1 MSLHFVGSARNQAGK
16 SWFIRAAI
24 EYLRQKS
31 PVVMLDASADKSV
44 GEIYNP
50 SLNRN
55 FNLRFD
61 CHSIEADRLIEISDC
76 GVTAIIKIPA
86 YDNLHFENW
95 IENIEIDRLDIPIYY
110 WHINSGYDRLSTKI
124 IKVFSTH
131 FFIVDNEYYLNSLNG
146 DKYEYRDIK
155 RLPMQKFG
163 ISPKDTRE
171 IELTKKSLVDL
182 TLDMSTISR
191 TRIHRFLHTIFISIE
206 ESIAPEN
213 KVH

>member
-1 MSLHFVGSARNQAGK
+1 MSLHFVGSRRNQAGK

-31 PVVMLDASADKSV
+31 PVVMLDASADKLV

-50 SLNRN
+50 SLNYN

-61 CHSIEADRLIEISDC
+61 CHSIEADRLIEIADR
-76 GVTAIIKIPA
+76 GVTAIVKIPA

-124 IKVFSTH
+124 IKVFGTR
-131 FFIVDNEYYLNSLNG
+131 FFIVDNEHYFNNLSQ
-146 DKYEYRDIK
+146 DDCEYRDIK
-155 RLPMQKFG
+155 RLSMQKFG
-163 ISPKDTRE
+163 ISTKDTRE
-171 IELTKKSLVDL
+171 IELTKKGLVEL
-182 TLDMSTISR
+182 TLDMPTISR
-191 TRIHRFLHTIFISIE
+191 TRIHRFLRTIFNSIE
-206 ESIAPEN
+206 KLITLEV
-213 KVH
+213 KLH

>member
-1 MSLHFVGSARNQAGK
+1 MALHFVGSARNQAGK

-182 TLDMSTISR
+182 TLDMPTISR

>member
-155 RLPMQKFG
+155 RLSMQKFG

-182 TLDMSTISR
+182 TLDMPTISR

>member
-155 RLPMQKFG
+155 RLSMQKFG
-163 ISPKDTRE
+163 ISSKDTRE

-182 TLDMSTISR
+182 TLDMPTISR

-206 ESIAPEN
+206 ESIVPEI